1 MPALLRLL
9 AITSR
14 TRYAGLPLFSP
25 AMTWARSASAWLA
38 GSLGVGMV
46 GYVAFEGLSWIDAF
60 LNAAMLL
67 GGMGPVNSP
76 QSFGGKLFAGLFA
89 LYAGLVFYS
98 YRGVVVHTPFAP
110 PHAPFPL
117 ERKGLTKA
125 PECAGSAASA

>member
-1 MPALLRLL
+1 MYESPRQAPISHAHFIHRLIAHLLWVAAL
-9 AITSR
+9 
-14 TRYAGLPLFSP
+14 
-25 AMTWARSASAWLA
+25 LA

-67 GGMGPVNSP
+67 GGMGPVNPP